1 MVQGSTVA
9 MKMSKRQSAIALG
22 SNLGDSTKIL
32 EASVLM
38 IKAHPHIDLLNCS
51 RWYQTKPVGPP
62 QPDYLNGCITIK
74 TELSPEQLLEFL
86 LNVEQ
91 KFGRER
97 KEKWGARTLDL
108 DIILYDNLMIDLP
121 HLKIPHPL
129 MRERAFVLT
138 PLAEIAPSWLDP
150 LTGLTAMELRNKL
163 ENN

>member
-1 MVQGSTVA
+1 
-9 MKMSKRQSAIALG
+9 
-22 SNLGDSTKIL
+22 
-32 EASVLM
+32 M

-51 RWYQTKPVGPP
+51 SWYQTKPVGPP

-74 TELSPEQLLEFL
+74 TELSPEQLLKFL
-86 LNVEQ
+86 LDVEQ

-97 KEKWGARTLDL
+97 KEKWGPRTLDL
-108 DIILYDNLMIDLP
+108 DIIVYDNLMIDLP

-150 LTGLTAMELRNKL
+150 LTGLTIMELRHKL
-163 ENN
+163 KNS